1 VHLPWWGERL
11 RDDALFAVSNVQ
23 SLPEE
28 ARNEKEWFLRG
39 EIHSFVI
46 IPVTGIDGNTHG
58 FLRLDVVGRT
68 RTWPDADLKLLGMLG
83 EMFSIHMER
92 VEREAELLRVNRE
105 LQQRLRDRTSEATEK
120 RQYYDELRLMRS
132 VVVNTHDS
140 VIVTNAEPVSENSP
154 QIIYV
159 NAGFTKT
166 MGYAAS
172 DAIGR
177 SPRFLC
183 GEDSDPQTLARIDHA
198 MGRWDS
204 ITAELL
210 QYRSNGEPIWVEL
223 SLFPVSDETGT
234 YTNWVL
240 IQRDITMRKRAEVDR
255 ARALERAEQERR
267 MESLE
272 ILAGGIAHE
281 FNNLLVGIMGNSSLA
296 LEEAGSNSPAA
307 PYLEQVEKAAMRAA
321 DLTRQML
328 SFSGQDSSSMASLDL
343 SSSLQ
348 RLAAVLERQA
358 FDREVRLVTN
368 FTGKLPPISGDI
380 GQIRELVMNLLNNA
394 FEAVSAGGVVE
405 IRTEL
410 RYLGPE
416 DMEEVTPQVSLDPG
430 NFVVLTIRDDG
441 RGMDAEVRQR
451 MFEPFFTTK
460 SPGRGLG
467 LSAVLGIVRRHGS
480 AVRVQSEPGKGT
492 SVDVFFSPITEKQL
506 KPEDKSLLD
515 PDWKGEG
522 LVLVV
527 DDDDFVRNVAKS
539 ILERIG
545 FDVIT
550 AVDGQEGLEVFNQ
563 YADQLRAMVVDIK
576 MPRMNGDVLLMN
588 LRERGFHIPVV
599 LSSGYADVDSGT
611 QQILDDLSM
620 FLAKPYRPVTLI
632 SALQRLMAKA
642 GG

>member
-1 VHLPWWGERL
+1 
-11 RDDALFAVSNVQ
+11 
-23 SLPEE
+23 
-28 ARNEKEWFLRG
+28 
-39 EIHSFVI
+39 
-46 IPVTGIDGNTHG
+46 
-58 FLRLDVVGRT
+58 
-68 RTWPDADLKLLGMLG
+68 
-83 EMFSIHMER
+83 
-92 VEREAELLRVNRE
+92 
-105 LQQRLRDRTSEATEK
+105 
-120 RQYYDELRLMRS
+120 
-132 VVVNTHDS
+132 
-140 VIVTNAEPVSENSP
+140 
-154 QIIYV
+154 
-159 NAGFTKT
+159 
-166 MGYAAS
+166 
-172 DAIGR
+172 
-177 SPRFLC
+177 
-183 GEDSDPQTLARIDHA
+183 
-198 MGRWDS
+198 
-204 ITAELL
+204 
-210 QYRSNGEPIWVEL
+210 
-223 SLFPVSDETGT
+223 
-234 YTNWVL
+234 
-240 IQRDITMRKRAEVDR
+240 
-255 ARALERAEQERR
+255 
-267 MESLE
+267 
-272 ILAGGIAHE
+272 
-281 FNNLLVGIMGNSSLA
+281 SLA

-348 RLAAVLERQA
+348 SLAAVLERQA

-416 DMEEVTPQVSLDPG
+416 DLEEVTPQVSLDPG
-430 NFVVLTIRDDG
+430 NFVVLTIRDNG

-492 SVDVFFSPITEKQL
+492 SVDVFCSPITEKQL

-550 AVDGQEGLEVFNQ
+550 AVDGQ
-563 YADQLRAMVVDIK
+563 
-576 MPRMNGDVLLMN
+576 
-588 LRERGFHIPVV
+588 
-599 LSSGYADVDSGT
+599 
-611 QQILDDLSM
+611 
-620 FLAKPYRPVTLI
+620 
-632 SALQRLMAKA
+632 
-642 GG
+642 